1 MADEDVLEQA
11 RAAGLTIA
19 TGVSRLGDTF
29 IRAAQQRTEA
39 EARDKQLQVE
49 DAQRRYDAQAQVA
62 EQLYRRAADPDW
74 MRNVDQAEALSVW
87 EAAQLW
93 ADLDQE
99 RFHAAADQLTDA
111 YQQAYGSAP
120 SAADRQNRGTHG
132 MAAVADYDSGAAR
145 SARAASLGDA
155 GWPAEAIH
163 ARTLSDQL
171 NSHDPQQAQGQ
182 TTNGRPSG
190 RPAGVRRARPERRR
204 VAPERNR

>member
-29 IRAAQQRTEA
+29 IRAAQQRA
-39 EARDKQLQVE
+39 EADVRDKQLHVE
-49 DAQRRYDAQAQVA
+49 DAQRRYEAQAQVA

-74 MRNVDQAEALSVW
+74 MRSVDQAEALSVW

-99 RFHAAADQLTDA
+99 RFRAAADQLTDA
-111 YQQAYGSAP
+111 YQEAYSQAP
-120 SAADRQNRGTHG
+120 
-132 MAAVADYDSGAAR
+132 AAVDAQNHGSQGLVAGADYDSGAAR
-145 SARAASLGDA
+145 SARAAALGDA

-163 ARTLSDQL
+163 ARTLSDRL
-171 NSHDPQQAQGQ
+171 NSHDPKQAPVQP
-182 TTNGRPSG
+182 TNGRSSA
-190 RPAGVRRARPERRR
+190 RPAVPQRARPR
-204 VAPERNR
+204 PERAARERSR